1 MESGDELDQAS
12 KNRQRSQIRMLIA
25 AMWPHRLGVG
35 IALVLHMVSVAAES
49 IALLTLAILLP
60 LLIGFEGAEG
70 DAGAALKWPE
80 AILNAVG
87 LDATT
92 GAFFGFIL
100 TLILIKTL
108 IRTLAV
114 FSETRVWTS
123 FYKQRTDQLAQSYLY
138 ADWNHIVDRRSGDLY
153 NVMLTAVHRAAGII
167 RAVISLIAHS
177 LTALVYLAFAL
188 MVSPIAV
195 GLFLTSVALLLL
207 VLWPVLRLVRR
218 VSAEIIPVQSQ
229 FAQRVQELLSGNKVI
244 KALGA
249 EDRVLSEIED
259 DTSRL
264 RRLSLKQ
271 GILTE
276 LTGAAELGLMMS
288 LVVLFI
294 LSEFELANAINAGVI
309 GLILLRLS
317 QRAQGAIAT
326 LGQIAGGVP
335 STGFVLET
343 LEDLRAHREQSGEKV
358 LAGNFRT
365 LQFENVSYKYSTG
378 REVLHGIDFSAKN
391 GEFIGIVGGSGAGK
405 TTLVDM
411 VLGLLSPTVGRIVL
425 NDIELGDTDR
435 TAWRRRLG
443 YVSQETILFN
453 DTVRNNIS
461 AYRSGVTDED
471 VQWVAEIAQ
480 ATEFIDRLEN
490 GYDDVIGDRGVRLSG
505 GQRQRL
511 ALARALATRPEI
523 LLLDEATSSL
533 DSHAEY
539 EFQKA
544 LENVRQEFTIISIA
558 HRLSTVIHADRI
570 LVLDEGKIVESGSP
584 SELLKIQGSYFKRL
598 YEIQIDHPE
607 IPDSPDSEK
616 QDDVDRVEIDD

>member
-12 KNRQRSQIRMLIA
+12 ENRQSGQIRMLIT
-25 AMWPHRLGVG
+25 AMWPHRLGVS

-49 IALLTLAILLP
+49 FALLTLAILLP
-60 LLIGFEGAEG
+60 LLIGFEGPEG
-70 DAGAALKWPE
+70 DTGAALRWPE
-80 AILNAVG
+80 SILNAVG

-92 GAFFGFIL
+92 EALFGFIL
-100 TLILIKTL
+100 ALILVKTM

-114 FSETRVWTS
+114 FAETRVWTG
-123 FYKQRTDQLAQSYLY
+123 FYKQRTDQLAEAYLH
-138 ADWNHIVDRRSGDLY
+138 ADWNHIVDRRSGDIY
-153 NVMLTAVHRAAGII
+153 NVMLTAVYRAAGII
-167 RAVISLIAHS
+167 RAVIALVAHS
-177 LTALVYLAFAL
+177 LTALVYLLFAL
-188 MVSPIAV
+188 LVSPIAV
-195 GLFLTSVALLLL
+195 GLFLASVALLLL
-207 VLWPVLRLVRR
+207 VLWPILRLVRR
-218 VSAEIIPVQSQ
+218 ISADMIPIQSQ

-249 EDRVLSEIED
+249 EDRVLSEIGD
-259 DTSRL
+259 DTTRL
-264 RRLSLKQ
+264 RRLSLKL

-276 LTGAAELGLMMS
+276 LTGAAELGLMVS
-288 LVVLFI
+288 LIVLFI
-294 LSEFELANAINAGVI
+294 LSEFELADAINAGII

-335 STGFVLET
+335 STGFVLGT
-343 LEDLRAHREQSGEKV
+343 LEDLRAHREQSGENV
-358 LAGNFRT
+358 LDEYFQT
-365 LQFENVSYKYSTG
+365 LEFENVSYKYSTG
-378 REVLHGIDFSAKN
+378 REVLRGIDFSAKN

-411 VLGLLSPTVGRIVL
+411 ILGLLGPTAGRIVL
-425 NDIELGDTDR
+425 NDIELGEIDR
-435 TAWRRRLG
+435 SSWRRRLG

-461 AYRSGVTDED
+461 AYRLDVTDDD
-471 VQWVAEIAQ
+471 VRWVAGIAQ

-490 GYDDVIGDRGVRLSG
+490 GFDDIIGDRGARLSG

-511 ALARALATRPEI
+511 ALARALVTRPEI

-533 DSHAEY
+533 DSHSER

-544 LENVRQEFTIISIA
+544 LENVRDEFTIISIA

-584 SELLKIQGSYFKRL
+584 AALLRIPGGYFKRL
-598 YEIQIDHPE
+598 YEIQADHSE
-607 IPDSPDSEK
+607 FLDSEERDAEK
-616 QDDVDRVEIDD
+616 QAGIDD